1 MLRRVLQVAWL
12 DADRIV
18 LLWLF
23 SAALAFVFT
32 ILHGGNAAIAF
43 GLGLLVAGTAYLI
56 ASVETRRQVLFLA
69 GVPLVAVGL
78 LLQIS

>member
-1 MLRRVLQVAWL
+1 MLRVLLKSVWL

-18 LLWLF
+18 LLWLL
-23 SAALAFVFT
+23 SAVLAFVFT

-43 GLGLLVAGTAYLI
+43 GLALLVAGTAYLV

-69 GVPLVAVGL
+69 GAPLVAVGL